1 MQCRPVILDCK
12 QTIQNG
18 LRRVMGTILPDVCCE
33 VCAIAKLG
41 NLGDAMTE
49 GLAGQAA
56 VSGGTKRAR
65 GSDGGV
71 VRQKIVLWSGR
82 LAGSVIGSDVG
93 VGEEML
99 TGDDKDRLWANV
111 TRKARRGSRAKLSHI

>member
-1 MQCRPVILDCK
+1 MQRRPVILKCEEK
-12 QTIQNG
+12 IQG
-18 LRRVMGTILPDVCCE
+18 EPKRAMGTIRADVCCA